1 MSRQAKP
8 PAPPTSQSIDP
19 ASKVG
24 QAVSPAVPNA
34 KTNGFPKTP
43 VVFSVL
49 IGNGDMHLKN
59 WSLLFP
65 DGRTPA
71 LSPAYDFVAT
81 FLYVAGD
88 KLALSFGG
96 SRSLND
102 ITMDQV
108 RRFADRARLQV
119 SPIWRIVSEI
129 VERTAAAWKV
139 LDQKKLLPA
148 EMSNAIDMQIGRD
161 A

>member
-1 MSRQAKP
+1 MPKRTDSRKRRL
-8 PAPPTSQSIDP
+8 
-19 ASKVG
+19 
-24 QAVSPAVPNA
+24 
-34 KTNGFPKTP
+34 
-43 VVFSVL
+43 VFSVL

-65 DGRTPA
+65 DGRTPV

-81 FLYVAGD
+81 FLNVAGD
-88 KLALSFGG
+88 KLALRFGG
-96 SRSLND
+96 SRNLND